1 MLLGCIQ
8 LMGRV
13 HLACSLGTEKL
24 HPCGSGIQRWGK
36 AAKAVF
42 GGSDTEDLRELL
54 PPLCGLRVGSK
65 PKSPSSVKRQGL
77 VCVWW
82 WRWRS
87 WLGKGCSGTVDL
99 SLPLVDRNR
108 ISAAASV
115 LQVLTW
121 RFTYFQVQFCILNY
135 RSHLLRVSPREKS
148 WSVELSNSV
157 PGRTWDLLGSLSV
170 NPILTQCVPS

>member
-42 GGSDTEDLRELL
+42 GGSDTEDLWELL
-54 PPLCGLRVGSK
+54 SPSCGLRVGSK

-121 RFTYFQVQFCILNY
+121 RFTYFQVQFCVFKLQ
-135 RSHLLRVSPREKS
+135 VSPTASLTEGEVVECGVEQQRS
-148 WSVELSNSV
+148 WK
-157 PGRTWDLLGSLSV
+157 DLGS
-170 NPILTQCVPS
+170 PGQP